1 MAQLEKQVLQ
11 GLKAFQ
17 AKHQIQ
23 EQQVRQDPL
32 EEQVIQETQE
42 NKESQEI
49 PVQRD
54 HLPPRPAQP
63 GSPDA
68 QVPPAKTPPSLDILV
83 RQDQRVL
90 RGLPERQEL
99 REFREFRER
108 RRQPLAPPGRR
119 APPEETRLSLGLRE
133 RRVRRVQILR

>member
-1 MAQLEKQVLQ
+1 MLQ
-11 GLKAFQ
+11 DQREGA
-17 AKHQIQ
+17 
-23 EQQVRQDPL
+23 
-32 EEQVIQETQE
+32 
-42 NKESQEI
+42 I

-63 GSPDA
+63 GSPEA
-68 QVPPAKTPPSLDILV
+68 QVPPAKTLPSLD
-83 RQDQRVL
+83 RQVELDQRVL

-99 REFREFRER
+99 PEIREFQER